1 MAATPVDHLTVKSE
15 ARGRRVG
22 VTRLAAAGG
31 ISAALVFVICWMGTF
46 IPFGSPTHAYIRL
59 FTLAQMSTV
68 EALIEGTLWSLL
80 FGLLAAG
87 VLGIVYNLLAG
98 LERS

>member
-1 MAATPVDHLTVKSE
+1 MAATSVDQVAIESDV
-15 ARGRRVG
+15 RVRRVG
-22 VTRLAAAGG
+22 VTRLAASGG
-31 ISAALVFVICWMGTF
+31 IAAALVFILCWVGTF
-46 IPFGSPTHAYIRL
+46 VPFGSPTHAYIRL
-59 FTLAQMSTV
+59 FTLAEMSTV
-68 EALIEGTLWSLL
+68 DALIEGTLWSLL